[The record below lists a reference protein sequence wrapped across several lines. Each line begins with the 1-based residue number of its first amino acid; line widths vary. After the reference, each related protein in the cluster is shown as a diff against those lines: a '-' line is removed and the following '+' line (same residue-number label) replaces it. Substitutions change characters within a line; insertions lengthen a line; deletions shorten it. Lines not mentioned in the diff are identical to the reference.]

1 MIIAS
6 LMSLVYVGI
15 LLGIVGG
22 VIWFQIVLSKKDS
35 KWPGLI
41 LPLISLLL
49 SLSVTLS
56 MAAYYSVSSEQTTNQ
71 DGIVT
76 KVGEVTSTM
85 LTDLL
90 PVMVVSSFPTL
101 FLLVIYIVI
110 RNKKKHHQMVER
122 MTIHDL

>member
-1 MIIAS
+1 MIIAL
-6 LMSLVYVGI
+6 LMSLVYITV

-35 KWPGLI
+35 KWLGLI
-41 LPLISLLL
+41 LPFISLLL

-110 RNKKKHHQMVER
+110 RNKKKHHQLVER
-122 MTIHDL
+122 MAIHDL